1 MHNPVISV
9 SNLTYAYPDAAKTT
23 VLENLNFTVNAGDY
37 IAILGPNGGGK
48 TTLLKC
54 LLGLL
59 TPQEGT
65 VTIFGRKP
73 SESVKHMGY
82 VPQYATTKDTFP
94 ATILDVVMMGAIT
107 SPILFRISSAER
119 RKHRDKAIEA
129 LEKVGLHGRENE
141 RLAKLSGGQRQR
153 VIVARALMSDP
164 KLLLLDEPTANF
176 DPGGKFC
183 FYEFLA
189 ELPDDITT
197 IVVSHDISIAASP
210 FTGIAVVN
218 KNLSYHEGN
227 NLTPEF
233 LAQLYGTHENS
244 CPMGAFIHN
253 IPRMMPF
260 STELGK
266 PFKRATHKER

>member
-1 MHNPVISV
+1 MNNPVIDV
-9 SNLTYAYPDAAKTT
+9 SDLTYAYPGATTKT

-59 TPQEGT
+59 SPQKGT
-65 VTIFGRKP
+65 ISVFGRKP
-73 SESVKHMGY
+73 SESVSHMGY
-82 VPQYATTKDTFP
+82 VPQYATTRDTFP
-94 ATILDVVMMGAIT
+94 ASILDVVMMGAIT
-107 SPILFRISSAER
+107 SPLLFKTSAAEK
-119 RKHRDKAIEA
+119 RKHREMASDA
-129 LEKVGLHGRENE
+129 LEKVGLRGRENE
-141 RLAKLSGGQRQR
+141 RLTKLSGGQRQR

-197 IVVSHDISIAASP
+197 IVVSHDITIAASP

-218 KNLSYHEGN
+218 KSLSYHEGN
-227 NLTPEF
+227 NLPPEF
-233 LAQLYGTHENS
+233 LAELYGTHENS
-244 CPMGAFIHN
+244 CPMGAFIHK
-253 IPRMMPF
+253 IPQVIPF
-260 STELGK
+260 SPELGK
-266 PFKRATHKER
+266 PFKRAPHEEE